1 MDESAMEEL
10 ASYVSDLAYAAD
22 SAYLEALEIEFLE
35 DRVVR
40 CFAFIENLANQ
51 IESYLSEFEND
62 KNAKF
67 EFYFSPVDDDPWSL
81 FGDK

>member
-35 DRVVR
+35 DRVVG
-40 CFAFIENLANQ
+40 CFAFIENLADE
-51 IESYLSEFEND
+51 IERYLSEFEND

-67 EFYFSPVDDDPWSL
+67 EIHFFPAGYDPWSL
-81 FGDK
+81 FRDK